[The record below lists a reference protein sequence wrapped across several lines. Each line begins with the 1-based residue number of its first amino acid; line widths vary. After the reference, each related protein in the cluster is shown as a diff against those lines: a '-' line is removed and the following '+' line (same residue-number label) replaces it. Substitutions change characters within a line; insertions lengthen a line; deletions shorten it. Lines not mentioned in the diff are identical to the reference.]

1 MIEVR
6 TGNTEM
12 TMAYILFL
20 ESRNF
25 FVAENIKLFW
35 INYMRTAGYFEGR
48 NDQVIITSNMRNFIE
63 RYIDSLKM
71 AKLYIMSITI
81 EKFKELNDSHVE
93 DFLESLGASEIVIRQ
108 SADYNIISKLC
119 EHKKVFVVS
128 SFAPL
133 MIKQWQT
140 GNLKKIRP
148 TFNPSLIEGYRFPYL
163 YNSLEYESSNQ
174 ALDTICEDLAPHV
187 ANSDVV
193 ILSCGVYGGFMS
205 SFINQLGKDVFYVGG
220 DLQIWFG
227 IMGAR
232 WRNSVGRQ
240 QDFIDSSEYWITK
253 IPEDYVYSNS
263 SSIEGSCYW

>member
-1 MIEVR
+1 MEVR

-20 ESRNF
+20 ESKNV

-35 INYMRTAGYFEGR
+35 IKYMRTAGYFEGC
-48 NDQVIITSNMRNFIE
+48 NDQVIITNNMRIFIE
-63 RYIDSLKM
+63 RYINSLKL

-81 EKFKELNDSHVE
+81 AKFRELNEEYVDE
-93 DFLESLGASEIVIRQ
+93 FLDSLGASEIVVRQ
-108 SADYNIISKLC
+108 MVDYNVISNSCNDKKLY
-119 EHKKVFVVS
+119 VVS

-133 MIKQWQT
+133 MIEQWRS

-148 TFNPSLIEGYRFPYL
+148 KFNPALIEGYRFPYL
-163 YNSLEYESSNQ
+163 YNSVEFESSNQ
-174 ALDTICEDLAPHV
+174 ALDAICEDLRPLV
-187 ANSDVV
+187 ANAEVV
-193 ILSCGVYGGFMS
+193 ILSCGVYGGYISRFIS
-205 SFINQLGKDVFYVGG
+205 SLGKDVFYVGG

-227 IMGAR
+227 IMGSR
-232 WRNSVGRQ
+232 WRDSVGKQ
-240 QDFIDSSEYWITK
+240 KDFIDTADYWITK